1 MFNVNVHCKNV
12 EETISVAEKFIKDLE
27 SKNIIIFLNG
37 SLGAGK
43 THFTKGIFKGLNFV
57 DYIQITSP
65 TFDIVNTYKEDNL
78 KINHLDLYRLDILSK
93 EDEIWLNE
101 IINEDC
107 LTIIE
112 WGNKFEFK
120 TLKKSYYVNIFIES
134 ENERR
139 IEISSN

>member
-65 TFDIVNTYKEDNL
+65 TFDIVNTYKENNL

-120 TLKKSYYVNIFIES
+120 TLKKSYFVNIFIES

>member
-1 MFNVNVHCKNV
+1 MFNINLYSKSV
-12 EETISVAEKFIKDLE
+12 EETISIAEKFIKDLNN
-27 SKNIIIFLNG
+27 KNVIIFLNG
-37 SLGAGK
+37 DLGAGK
-43 THFTKGIFKGLNFV
+43 THFTKGIFKGLSFD
-57 DYIQITSP
+57 DYIQVTSP
-65 TFDIVNTYKEDNL
+65 TFDIVNTYKENNF
-78 KINHLDLYRLDILSK
+78 KVNHLDLYRLDVLGK

-120 TLKKSYYVNIFIES
+120 TLKKTYFVNIFIES

>member
-1 MFNVNVHCKNV
+1 MFNANYHSHSVD
-12 EETISVAEKFIKDLE
+12 ETILIAETFARNLKD
-27 SKNIIIFLNG
+27 KDVIIFLNG
-37 SLGAGK
+37 ELGAGK
-43 THFTKGIFKGLNFV
+43 THFTKGLFKALDFQ
-57 DYIQITSP
+57 DYLQITSP
-65 TFDIVNTYKEDNL
+65 TFDIVNTYQTKNQ
-78 KINHLDLYRLDILSK
+78 KINHLDLYRLDVINQ

-101 IINEDC
+101 IIDDNS

-120 TLKKSYYVNIFIES
+120 TKKKTYFVNIFIEN

>member
-1 MFNVNVHCKNV
+1 MDV
-12 EETISVAEKFIKDLE
+12 
-27 SKNIIIFLNG
+27 
-37 SLGAGK
+37 LG
-43 THFTKGIFKGLNFV
+43 
-57 DYIQITSP
+57 
-65 TFDIVNTYKEDNL
+65 
-78 KINHLDLYRLDILSK
+78 K

-120 TLKKSYYVNIFIES
+120 TLKKTYFVNIFIES